1 MRKLLLACVATCG
14 IAFASAQD
22 GNNICVWNAMNTFNT
37 GGGPEDLER
46 GIQCSDEAAVNEAT
60 AAKSKTW
67 FYRGELY
74 TLIFQDKTLKP
85 KHGTAAFEAVKAFKK
100 LYELNDPKFKD
111 WDEVMNYLIP
121 LGTNVFNEG
130 VEQYQAKNFSQAYQY
145 FYAIKD
151 INAIIE
157 GKNKKASIDLATALK
172 NAAIS
177 AENTGDTKA
186 VMQVY
191 KDWLAAAPDANAYYR
206 LSEAYK
212 KTNDRTS
219 AMKTTEEGLAK
230 FPQDPNLLVSKINFF
245 LEDSNYVA
253 ALGFINNLI
262 AVEPKNDGALFI
274 KGLAYEKLN
283 NEDSVIYYYTKATE
297 VNPKNVR
304 AWNNLG
310 AWYINKTAKNVE
322 EMNKLGN
329 TAADTKR
336 YEELRK
342 INKDLYSKGKPYL
355 EKAAELEPDNVAIQ
369 QTLKKIQLY
378 TTE

>member
-46 GIQCSDEAAVNEAT
+46 GIQCSDEAAVNEST

-74 TLIFQDKTLKP
+74 TLIFQDKTLKA
-85 KHGTAAFEAVKAFKK
+85 KYGNSAFEAVKAFKK

-130 VEQYQAKNFSQAYQY
+130 VEQYQNKNYSQAYQY

-151 INAIIE
+151 INAVIE
-157 GKNKKASIDLATALK
+157 GKNKKGSIDLGTALK

-177 AENTGDTKA
+177 AENTGDMAKA
-186 VMQVY
+186 MQVY
-191 KDWLAAAPDANAYYR
+191 KDWLAVAPEAGVYYR
-206 LSEAYK
+206 LSEGYK
-212 KTNDRTS
+212 KAGDKE
-219 AMKTTEEGLAK
+219 AAKKTIEEGIAK
-230 FPQDPNLLVSKINFF
+230 YPNDPNLLVGKINFY

-297 VNPKNVR
+297 INPKNVR

-310 AWYINKTAKNVE
+310 AWYINQTAKNVE

-329 TAADTKR
+329 SAADNKR
-336 YEELRK
+336 YEELK
-342 INKDLYSKGKPYL
+342 KANKDLYLKGKPYL
-355 EKAAELEPDNVAIQ
+355 QKAAELEPDNASIQ
-369 QTLKKIQLY
+369 QTLKKIELY
-378 TTE
+378 TAE